1 MTEKMKLLYLLRR
14 GAKTL
19 VQVQREKATSML
31 DFELKELENIFA
43 LLLLG
48 GFVGIPSPPS
58 PIAIELLPYLERE
71 LVVMFARTDMSV
83 DPIGSLV
90 GMLEID

>member
-1 MTEKMKLLYLLRR
+1 MNEKMKLLHLLRR